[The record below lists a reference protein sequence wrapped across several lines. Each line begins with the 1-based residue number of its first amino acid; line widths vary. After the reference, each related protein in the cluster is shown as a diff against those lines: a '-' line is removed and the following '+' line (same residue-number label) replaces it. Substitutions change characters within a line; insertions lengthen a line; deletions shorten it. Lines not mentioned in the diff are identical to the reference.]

1 VRKVYNRDYV
11 SPKLDMSPNE
21 RASFYSTI
29 RDAVVRSAYCRA
41 DLYSSLEE
49 AFERH
54 VQYFGPVRFE
64 QGREIPGCKREYNS
78 YFKIFKDI
86 LYANSN
92 WLNPVEERIY
102 RLFALKGNP
111 SKNSDKLWH
120 IFRIP
125 KGEFCW
131 NDPEWCEKG

>member
-1 VRKVYNRDYV
+1 
-11 SPKLDMSPNE
+11 L
-21 RASFYSTI
+21 
-29 RDAVVRSAYCRA
+29 
-41 DLYSSLEE
+41 
-49 AFERH
+49 
-54 VQYFGPVRFE
+54 RFE
-64 QGREIPGCKREYNS
+64 QGREIPGCKREYDS
-78 YFKIFKDI
+78 YFKLFKDI

-102 RLFALKGNP
+102 RLFTMKGNP
-111 SKNSDKLWH
+111 AKNNDKLWN